1 MNLKNINNLVQLF
14 FEKYKQ
20 LKNKNTLFLSS
31 LKEPKKTYTWEQTF
45 NFINIVSQELK
56 KIVNKGD
63 RCLLISENR
72 PEWFISDLSIMFSE
86 AITVPAYT
94 TYAEKDYE
102 YIINDCKPSVI
113 FVSNDEQFN
122 KIKKIISEK
131 SYIKQIFSFENL
143 NDTDENN
150 FININDLLQTN
161 LQNELN
167 NFNIKRND
175 IACIIYTSGTQGN
188 PKGVMLSHG
197 GILNNCEGAIR
208 TFETIN

>member
-1 MNLKNINNLVQLF
+1 MNLNNINNLVQLF

-167 NFNIKRND
+167 NFNIN
-175 IACIIYTSGTQGN
+175 
-188 PKGVMLSHG
+188 
-197 GILNNCEGAIR
+197 ILLIL
-208 TFETIN
+208 FKINLRSL